1 MMVKVTRTMNI
12 SQNKQ
17 SGVASIFIVIF
28 FTLLI
33 SLIVLSFVQIVN
45 QDQRQS
51 VNADLSSSAYDS
63 AQAGVEDA
71 KRGLEQYRINCLK
84 TTTPASDC
92 TSKYT
97 STDPVAPGALSGK
110 TCTTFQNKLG
120 SGSDLGLDVDGTSE
134 EVRVT
139 TDTTNDRALDQAYTC
154 LKVSLETNDY
164 KRTLDNG
171 NTILLPLKAVSGNP
185 TTIQLNWFEKSQW
198 YDPGTGADLDLPN
211 VVSGNDFDLPKT
223 TGATGWASNRPPV
236 MRAQIIAVPQSNIN
250 SDDIDNTSRAVFLYP
265 SSAGSNSVNM
275 SIADGLRR
283 TIKNSPVAVNCNN
296 TDTYACSV
304 ALNNF
309 SFDTPGNKYDYYLR
323 LMPTYNGVKL
333 QVKMLEGTTPLK
345 FDGVEPEIDS
355 TGRANNVFRR
365 VITRVAFD
373 GDVNGIDVTR
383 GICKNFRLADSFP
396 DPANPTGPPLD
407 YYAFDCDGKNDLVN
421 Q

>member
-1 MMVKVTRTMNI
+1 MVKVTRTMNI

-51 VNADLSSSAYDS
+51 INADLSSSAYDS

-71 KRGLEQYRINCLK
+71 KRGLEQYRKSCLK
-84 TTTPASDC
+84 TTAPASDC

-97 STDPVAPGALSGK
+97 STDPAAPGALSGRS
-110 TCTTFQNKLG
+110 CTTFQNKLG
-120 SGSDLGLDVDGTSE
+120 SGSDLGLDVDAASK

-139 TDTTNDRALDQAYTC
+139 TDTVNDRVLDQAYTC
-154 LKVSLETNDY
+154 LKVSLQTNDY

-171 NTILLPLKAVSGNP
+171 NAILLPLKGVTGNP
-185 TTIQLNWFEKSQW
+185 ATIQLNWFEKSQW
-198 YDPGTGADLDLPN
+198 YDPETGADLDLPN
-211 VVSGNDFDLPKT
+211 AVSGNDFDLPRT
-223 TGATGWASNRPPV
+223 TYTTSWSSNRPPI
-236 MRAQIIAVPQSNIN
+236 MRAQVIAVPR
-250 SDDIDNTSRAVFLYP
+250 SDIGADEIDNNSRAVFLYP
-265 SSAGSNSVNM
+265 SSAGGNTVDMSN
-275 SIADGLRR
+275 ADALRR
-283 TIKNSPVAVNCNN
+283 TVKNSPVAVQCNN
-296 TDTYACSV
+296 ADAYACS
-304 ALNNF
+304 ASLTNF
-309 SFDTPGNKYDYYLR
+309 SMGADYDYYLR

-333 QVKMLEGTTPLK
+333 QIKMLDGAGNTIK
-345 FDGVEPEIDS
+345 FDGVSPEIDA

-373 GDVNGIDVTR
+373 GDQNGIDITQ
-383 GICKNFRLADSFP
+383 GLCKNFRLADG
-396 DPANPTGPPLD
+396 DE
-407 YYAFDCDGKNDLVN
+407 YYAFDCDGKTNLVN

>member
-1 MMVKVTRTMNI
+1 MVKVTRTMNKY
-12 SQNKQ
+12 QNKQ

-84 TTTPASDC
+84 TTTPAGDC

-97 STDPVAPGALSGK
+97 STDPAAPGALSGS

-120 SGSDLGLDVDGTSE
+120 SNSDLGLDVDGTSN

-171 NTILLPLKAVSGNP
+171 NTILFPLKAVSGNP
-185 TTIQLNWFEKSQW
+185 DTIQLNWFEKSQW

-223 TGATGWASNRPPV
+223 TGATGWGSNKPPV
-236 MRAQIIAVPQSNIN
+236 MRAQIIAVPRSNIGA
-250 SDDIDNTSRAVFLYP
+250 DEIDNTSRAVFLYP
-265 SSAGSNSVNM
+265 SSAAASNDISM
-275 SIADGLRR
+275 SDADALRR
-283 TIKNSPVAVNCNN
+283 TIKNSPVAVHCNN
-296 TDTYACSV
+296 TDAYACS
-304 ALNNF
+304 ASLTDF
-309 SFDTPGNKYDYYLR
+309 SFGADYDYYIR

-333 QVKMLEGTTPLK
+333 QVKMFEGTTPLK

-373 GDVNGIDVTR
+373 GDQNGIDITQ
-383 GICKNFRLADSFP
+383 GLCKNFRLADG
-396 DPANPTGPPLD
+396 DE

>member
-1 MMVKVTRTMNI
+1 MNI

-71 KRGLEQYRINCLK
+71 KRGLEQYRKNCLK
-84 TTTPASDC
+84 TTTPDGDC
-92 TSKYT
+92 VSKYT
-97 STDPVAPGALSGK
+97 STDPTTPGALSGQ
-110 TCTTFQNKLG
+110 TCTTFQNRLG
-120 SGSDLGLDVDGTSE
+120 SSSDLGLDVDSTSK

-139 TDTTNDRALDQAYTC
+139 TDTTNDRALNQAYTC
-154 LKVSLETNDY
+154 LKVSLQTNDY

-171 NTILLPLKAVSGNP
+171 NTVLFPLKAVSGNP

-211 VVSGNDFDLPKT
+211 AVSGNDFDLPKT
-223 TGATGWASNRPPV
+223 TGTTGWGSNKPPV
-236 MRAQIIAVPQSNIN
+236 MRAQIIAVPRSNIN
-250 SDDIDNTSRAVFLYP
+250 TDEIDNNSRAVFLYP
-265 SSAGSNSVNM
+265 STAGSNDVNM
-275 SIADGLRR
+275 SNADALRR
-283 TIKNSPVAVNCNN
+283 TIKDSPVAVKCNN
-296 TDTYACSV
+296 TDAYACSV
-304 ALNNF
+304 ALTNF
-309 SFDTPGNKYDYYLR
+309 SFGADYDYYLR

-333 QVKMLEGTTPLK
+333 QVKMLEGSTPLK

-355 TGRANNVFRR
+355 TGRANDVFRR

-373 GDVNGIDVTR
+373 GDQNGIDITQ
-383 GICKNFRLADSFP
+383 GLCKNFRLADG
-396 DPANPTGPPLD
+396 DE
-407 YYAFDCDGKNDLVN
+407 YYAFDCDGKNNLVD